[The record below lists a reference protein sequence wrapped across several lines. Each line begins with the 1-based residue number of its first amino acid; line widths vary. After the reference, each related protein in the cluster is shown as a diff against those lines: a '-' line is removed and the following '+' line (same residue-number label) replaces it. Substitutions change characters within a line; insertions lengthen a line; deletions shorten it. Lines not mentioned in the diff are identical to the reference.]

1 MANEIVVGYDGTEGA
16 RAALR
21 CAVELGKDLNAPLV
35 LVFGYGLQ
43 RTSAELRAQLDA
55 VRELGESATK
65 AGLEEARSAGVE
77 VKAEL
82 VDAKPAEALAQVA
95 SDRGARMIVI
105 GSHGERPLA
114 GALLGSVP
122 HKLLHTSETPVLV
135 VRA

>member
-65 AGLEEARSAGVE
+65 AGLEEARRAGVE

-95 SDRGARMIVI
+95 SDRGARMIVV

>member
-55 VRELGESATK
+55 VRELGESTTK

-95 SDRGARMIVI
+95 SDRGARMIVV